1 MPAKLLHGS
10 ADDAPPSNL
19 GVACDDVTHLSA
31 GGGDLVALVVD
42 SGLRVVVVQL
52 SPSPTI
58 LQRVLYSSKVR
69 LVALHQAPSKDRV
82 ELVALCV
89 DGFECCRRR
98 ALQETGWCCREGR
111 CWWPQA
117 RGRRYG
123 QRRGGP
129 SRRGR
134 TGKEEKGNR

>member
-1 MPAKLLHGS
+1 MTARGGVEQRVDDLAVELANAGRAGHMETARVPAKLLHGS

-69 LVALHQAPSKDRV
+69 LVALQKADVGWPLAEYEALAQEEEEDGM
-82 ELVALCV
+82 EQDDGGTLV
-89 DGFECCRRR
+89 
-98 ALQETGWCCREGR
+98 
-111 CWWPQA
+111 
-117 RGRRYG
+117 
-123 QRRGGP
+123 
-129 SRRGR
+129 
-134 TGKEEKGNR
+134 